1 MGSEQ
6 GRTVPDRATLVRAL
20 GTLKREGSNVLVV
33 GREQGA
39 HASICRRLSGESDR
53 PRYRLFVTTNHSR
66 GPFEHGLDG
75 GVDWVVAYSSE
86 EVDHDAVA
94 ADVSVDELSALGS
107 ELLRVVDGV
116 DAESTDL
123 GPADLRL
130 CVDSLAP
137 LLAEYDAERVFR
149 FLHVVTSRVRRA
161 NGMGH
166 YHLPIER
173 DHDDVR
179 LLEPLFDAL
188 LEVRTRDGRVEQ
200 RVHLEER
207 DASSQWLSL

>member
-1 MGSEQ
+1 MGSER
-6 GRTVPDRATLVRAL
+6 GRTAPERATLVRAL

-39 HASICRRLSGESDR
+39 HASICRRLSGELDR
-53 PRYRLFVTTNHSR
+53 PRYRLFVTTNHAQT
-66 GPFEHGLDG
+66 PFEPAPDG
-75 GVDWVVAYSSE
+75 DGIDWVVAYSRG
-86 EVDHDAVA
+86 EVDHDGVT
-94 ADVSVDELSALGS
+94 ADVSVDELSTLGS
-107 ELLRVVDGV
+107 TLLRGIDRF
-116 DAESTDL
+116 DAESAE
-123 GPADLRL
+123 PSDLRL

-161 NGMGH
+161 SGLGH
-166 YHLPIER
+166 YHLPLER

-179 LLEPLFDAL
+179 LLEPLFDAV